1 MTTYFHSVRLDESK
15 CRGCTNC
22 IKTCPTEAIRVR
34 DGIAVIDSN
43 RCIDCGQCIKVC
55 PNRAKSAFTDERSAM
70 DGFRYRVALP
80 APSFFAQ
87 FRSDI
92 EPGRV
97 IAALRHAGFT
107 HVYEVGYAAR
117 AVARAIASYVESSE
131 GPFPIISTSCPVVV
145 RLIQV
150 RFPDLLKNV
159 VPLEAPME
167 VAAYL
172 ARAEVMAETGCS
184 NEEIGVFFLTP
195 CPAKV
200 TAVHQPVGQNKS
212 RVNGA
217 FSIADIYPEVF
228 HLLEKVD
235 EVDPVRSGPV
245 GLNWARA
252 GGESEDVNLDEYLA
266 IDGLDNII
274 ALFEEVELGRLR
286 NLKFIEAQSCPGG
299 CVGGILTV
307 ENPFIAKV
315 RLGRLARTLPDVEF
329 DMSSLPAEELRIRQ
343 DLSPRPIL
351 SLDDDFSEAVR
362 KMSEIDRLMEL
373 LPMLDCGACGAP
385 NCRALAEDIVR
396 GQAQLKDC
404 IFTLRQQSQEDH
416 PSGNEPEDSVTLK
429 EEKKR

>member
-1 MTTYFHSVRLDESK
+1 MTGYFHSVRLDESK

-34 DGIAVIDSN
+34 DGIAVIDTR
-43 RCIDCGQCIKVC
+43 RCIDCGQCIKIC
-55 PNRAKSAFTDERSAM
+55 PNRAKSAYTDERSLMAK
-70 DGFRYRVALP
+70 FKYRVALP

-92 EPGRV
+92 APGRV
-97 IAALRHAGFT
+97 VAALRHAGFT

-117 AVARAIASYVESSE
+117 AVARAIAAHVDGSE
-131 GPFPIISTSCPVVV
+131 GPFPLISTSCPVVV

-159 VPLEAPME
+159 IPIEAPME

-172 ARAEVMAETGCS
+172 AREEVMAETGCS
-184 NEEIGVFFLTP
+184 DEEIGAFFLTP

-212 RVNGA
+212 RVDGA
-217 FSIADIYPEVF
+217 FSIADIYPEIF
-228 HLLEKVD
+228 HLLERV
-235 EVDPVRSGPV
+235 EQPDPVRSGPV

-274 ALFEEVELGRLR
+274 ELFEEVELGRLR

-315 RLGRLARTLPDVEF
+315 RLGRLAKTLPDVPF
-329 DMSSLPAEELRIRQ
+329 DMNSLPPEELRIRQ

-351 SLDDDFSEAVR
+351 SLADNFAEAVR
-362 KMSEIDRLMEL
+362 KMSEIDRILEV

-385 NCRALAEDIVR
+385 TCRALAEDIVR
-396 GQAQLKDC
+396 GQAELKDC
-404 IFTLRQQSQEDH
+404 IFALRQQAKEAEANEEDD
-416 PSGNEPEDSVTLK
+416 SNSSTMKGED
-429 EEKKR
+429 ER

>member
-1 MTTYFHSVRLDESK
+1 MTGYFHSVRLDEAK

-43 RCIDCGQCIKVC
+43 RCIDCGQCIKIC
-55 PNRAKSAFTDERSAM
+55 PNRAKSAFTDERRAM
-70 DGFRYRVALP
+70 DQFKYRVALP

-92 EPGRV
+92 APGRV
-97 IAALRHAGFT
+97 IAAVRHAGFT

-117 AVARAIASYVESSE
+117 AVARAIAGYVESSD
-131 GPFPIISTSCPVVV
+131 GPFPLISTSCPVVV

-159 VPLEAPME
+159 VPIEAPME

-172 ARAEVMAETGCS
+172 ARAEVMTETGCS
-184 NEEIGVFFLTP
+184 DDDIGVFFLTP

-217 FSIADIYPEVF
+217 FSISDIYPEIF
-228 HLLEKVD
+228 HLLEKV
-235 EVDPVRSGPV
+235 EQVDPVRSGPI

-274 ALFEEVELGRLR
+274 SLFEEVELGRLR

-315 RLGRLARTLPDVEF
+315 RLGRLAKTLPDIEF

-351 SLDDDFSEAVR
+351 SLDDDFAEAVR

-385 NCRALAEDIVR
+385 TCRALAEDIVR
-396 GQAQLKDC
+396 GKAELKDC
-404 IFTLRQQSQEDH
+404 LFALRQQLREHEAGAVIDKDKTIF
-416 PSGNEPEDSVTLK
+416 E
-429 EEKKR
+429 EEKQ

>member
-1 MTTYFHSVRLDESK
+1 MAGYFHSVRLDESK

-34 DGIAVIDSN
+34 DGIAVIDTR
-43 RCIDCGQCIKVC
+43 RCVDCGHCIKIC
-55 PNRAKSAFTDERSAM
+55 PNRAKSTFTDERSVM
-70 DGFRYRVALP
+70 DKFKYRVALP

-92 EPGRV
+92 APGRV
-97 IAALRHAGFT
+97 VAALRHAGFT

-117 AVARAIASYVESSE
+117 AVARAIAAHVEGAT
-131 GPFPIISTSCPVVV
+131 GPFPLISTSCPVVV
-145 RLIQV
+145 RLLQV
-150 RFPDLLKNV
+150 RFPDLLRNV
-159 VPLEAPME
+159 VPIEAPME

-172 ARAEVMAETGCS
+172 ARAEVMNETGCAD
-184 NEEIGVFFLTP
+184 EEIGVFFLTP

-200 TAVHQPVGQNKS
+200 TAVHQPVGQNRS

-217 FSIADIYPEVF
+217 FSIADIYPEIF
-228 HLLEKVD
+228 HLLERVI
-235 EVDPVRSGPV
+235 EPDPVRSGPV

-252 GGESEDVNLDEYLA
+252 GGESEDVNLAEYLA

-274 ALFEEVELGRLR
+274 ELFEEVELGRLR
-286 NLKFIEAQSCPGG
+286 NLRFIEAQSCPGG

-315 RLGRLARTLPDVEF
+315 RLGRLAKTLPDVPF
-329 DMSSLPAEELRIRQ
+329 DMSSLPPEELRIRQ

-351 SLDDDFSEAVR
+351 SLDADFAEAVR
-362 KMSEIDRLMEL
+362 KMSEIDRLLEL

-396 GQAQLKDC
+396 GEAEMKDC
-404 IFTLRQQSQEDH
+404 LIDLRQQTQTKEPDHADAAGSGMVKGEDQ
-416 PSGNEPEDSVTLK
+416 
-429 EEKKR
+429 R